1 MAQMIKSVLFS
12 DCAAFLQQHDI
23 RQGAIMNIGIDNLRE
38 INAIHGMQMGDEILD
53 LFTEIIVGEV
63 GNKNV
68 FRLESSDEFIVILPT
83 YRMSEKGKSLFVK
96 IQKAVNEQCRKRSFY
111 YTVSAG
117 MVLFNG
123 ISHEVEDIFSCAE
136 FALNRA
142 KENGKNRIFVYSI
155 AQFEEYGQKMELTRE
170 LRRAV
175 EHQFAGF
182 ELYYQ
187 PLVSTEKKSMIGA
200 EALLR
205 WKNAKYPKANPGQF
219 IPVLEQSGLINEVG
233 KFIIEEAVK
242 QQKEWDEISPGF
254 TIHINLSYVQFQ
266 SGNLIEQLRHALE
279 KYQVP
284 AQHIVLEITESG
296 FIGKDTQ
303 ITRQLKILKQMGF
316 QLALDDFGTGYSN
329 FAYLKDFELDVV
341 KLDREFV
348 AGAINSREGM
358 RLLVQ
363 IVNTIHAIGMKV
375 CLEGVEQPEDLDR
388 LLPYGPEIIQGYV
401 FGRPVAA
408 EPFKEY
414 FTRLDN
420 QEYLN
425 KIIMD
430 KKSDMPVTYMVDAI
444 REDDRKKSKSR
455 KRGTAFMT
463 VTIAVLLAVF
473 ILMGVGYGAYAKG
486 ILENLLQDNMQQ
498 QLKTAMEVLESD
510 TDDAQ
515 QMARGLSAF
524 VEQSYQD
531 MDKNGYVK
539 VISRLVQEHEQIAG
553 AGIWMKPAILD
564 TNDLSCTYVY
574 KEEGSLKAVCYADTD
589 DYDYCAQEYYE
600 QSRKTNEEFIT
611 DPYVDP
617 VMGNEIIT
625 FSCPV
630 NNSDG
635 EFIGC
640 ITVDFYLED
649 ITRTVDRLRPETAG
663 YAILLDENEK
673 YLCGSYE
680 DYHDDYTFTDQLRNQ
695 KEGNFRYYWDQ
706 DYVIYFDTMEN
717 TGWKLLTCARYD
729 KLYAPVSQTLLSL
742 AGMIGV
748 VLAAAL
754 IVVII
759 MGKLFRKVSDT
770 DRERQR
776 NINISQFKALS
787 SSYYLILS
795 VNLDTRK
802 ASVLYNSNKF
812 YSLGNEKEY
821 FEQYIEEIGQYVSR
835 ENLER
840 FMNLSSES
848 NLRELNLQ
856 NVLREEI
863 QMRIPNMEGE
873 TQWVEV
879 SISPIDGTDG
889 KEVLYMLRNID
900 VSRKKEQNALQ
911 ANSQLVDRLRSV
923 NEELFRVSVTDK
935 MTGVYNR
942 EGLEYYTEPILKQAG
957 EPGYK
962 LCLLLADAD
971 HLKRVNDEWGH
982 ESGDKYISMVAEI
995 LQSAKP
1001 ADLVCARIGG
1011 DEFVLF
1017 GAMPEEQNP
1026 QEIVEEINRLVEQRQ
1041 KEIVEGWKMGISAG
1055 YFWGK
1060 PDVNKDYDDYS
1071 AIADQN
1077 MYEVKK
1083 AKKEREKKQEEKP

>member
-1 MAQMIKSVLFS
+1 MTQMIKSVLFS
-12 DCAAFLQQHDI
+12 DCAAFLQKHDI

-38 INAIHGMQMGDEILD
+38 INAIHGMHMGDEILD
-53 LFTEIIVGEV
+53 LFTQIIVGEV
-63 GNKNV
+63 GEKNV
-68 FRLESSDEFIVILPT
+68 FRLESSDEFIVILPK
-83 YRMSEKGKSLFVK
+83 YHMAAEGKNLFVK
-96 IQKAVNEQCRKRSFY
+96 IQKEVNEQCHKRSFY

-123 ISHEVEDIFSCAE
+123 IRHEVEDIFSCAE

-155 AQFEEYGQKMELTRE
+155 ARFEEYGQKMELTRE

-266 SGNLIEQLRHALE
+266 SGNLLEQLRYALE

-296 FIGKDTQ
+296 FIGKDTR
-303 ITRQLKILKQMGF
+303 ITRQLKSLKQMGF

-341 KLDREFV
+341 KLDKEFITE
-348 AGAINSREGM
+348 AINSREGM

-375 CLEGVEQPEDLDR
+375 CLEGVEQPADLDR

-401 FGRPVAA
+401 FGKPVNA
-408 EPFKEY
+408 ESFKEY

-420 QEYLN
+420 QEYLHR
-425 KIIMD
+425 ITMD
-430 KKSDMPVTYMVDAI
+430 KKADMPVTYMVDAI
-444 REDDRKKSKSR
+444 REDDRKKAKSR
-455 KRGTAFMT
+455 KRGIAFMT

-473 ILMGVGYGAYAKG
+473 ILMGVGYGAHAKG

-498 QLKTAMEVLESD
+498 QLSTAMEVLQSE
-510 TDDAQ
+510 TEDAQ

-524 VEQSYQD
+524 VAESYQSVD
-531 MDKNGYVK
+531 ENSYVK
-539 VISRLVQEHEQIAG
+539 VVRCLVREHEQIGAAG
-553 AGIWMKPAILD
+553 VWLNPAILD
-564 TNDLSCTYVY
+564 ANNLNYVYVY
-574 KEEGSLKAVCYADTD
+574 KENNSMNAVCYENIS
-589 DYDYCAQEYYE
+589 DYGSAVQEYYE
-600 QSRKTNEEFIT
+600 QCRITGEEFIT
-611 DPYVDP
+611 EPYMDP
-617 VMGNEIIT
+617 VLESEVIT
-625 FSCPV
+625 FVCPV
-630 NNSDG
+630 YNAANG
-635 EFIGC
+635 FMGC

-649 ITRTVDRLRPETAG
+649 INRTVDTLRPEIGG
-663 YAILLDENEK
+663 YAILLDENK
-673 YLCGSYE
+673 NYLCGSYE
-680 DYHDDYTFTDQLRNQ
+680 DYHDDDTFTDRLKNQ
-695 KEGNFRYYWDQ
+695 KQGNFRYYWDKE
-706 DYVIYFDTMEN
+706 YVIYFDTMEN
-717 TGWKLLTCARYD
+717 TGWKLLTCARYS
-729 KLYAPVSQTLLSL
+729 KLYAPVRQTLLAL
-742 AGMIGV
+742 ACMISV
-748 VLAAAL
+748 VLAAAS

-759 MGKLFRKVSDT
+759 MGKLFRKLNDA
-770 DRERQR
+770 DREKRR
-776 NINISQFKALS
+776 NINISQFRALS

-802 ASVLYNSNKF
+802 ASVLYKSNK
-812 YSLGNEKEY
+812 YDTMGADKEY
-821 FEQYIEEIGQYVSR
+821 FEQYIKEIGKYVSR

-848 NLRELNLQ
+848 NLRELHLQ

-863 QMRIPNMEGE
+863 QMRFPALGDEI
-873 TQWVEV
+873 QWVEV
-879 SISPIDGTDG
+879 SISPIDGTEG

-900 VSRKKEQNALQ
+900 VSRKKEQSALQ

-962 LCLLLADAD
+962 LFLLLADAD
-971 HLKRVNDEWGH
+971 CLKKVNDEWGH

-995 LQSAKP
+995 LQSVKP
-1001 ADLVCARIGG
+1001 ADLICARIGG

-1017 GAMPEEQNP
+1017 GAMPEGQNP
-1026 QEIVEEINRLVEQRQ
+1026 QEIVEAINHLVEQRQ
-1041 KEIVEGWKMGISAG
+1041 KEIVDGWEIGISAG

-1060 PDVNKDYDDYS
+1060 PDANKEYDDYS
-1071 AIADQN
+1071 AIADHH
-1077 MYEVKK
+1077 MYKIKK
-1083 AKKEREKKQEEKP
+1083 AKKEREKE